1 MSVYVDLVDDTICA
15 LITTPGLSGIS
26 VVRVSGQ
33 RAFKTVKSLCLFLP
47 KVPESHRVYFGK
59 FRSLSGEV
67 IDECLVSYFQKG
79 KSFTGDETLE
89 ISVHGGVSCADRVLT
104 ELVNLGCR
112 AAERGEFSFRAF
124 YNGKI
129 DLVQAE
135 AIHSLIKSRNDLSR
149 AQAVQ
154 QLGGRVSQKI
164 HRIEEGL
171 LHILAQI
178 EASIDFSTED
188 IEPYSL
194 EMMAQSLQS
203 TCLLVQELVAGF
215 SKGRRINDGLKIALA
230 GAPNSGKSS
239 LYNVLLGQDKAIV
252 SATPGTTRD
261 VLESPMNDFGS
272 PMWLLDTA
280 GLRETDEDIE
290 KRGIQK
296 TREKMESSDLILF
309 LLDVKKK
316 EDWDISMVMPYLDKV
331 LFIISKVDQLDIQ
344 VSSREEVSA
353 QVTRLSTGKKT
364 PQIYYVS
371 SKTNEGIQEL
381 KLSIEKMGL
390 VDIHHDES
398 VITQYRQFDHLN
410 KSLSHIQNSLT
421 LLKESASYDLLALEV
436 QTALREI
443 FHLLG
448 KEFDEQVLDRVFKQF
463 CIGK

>member
-1 MSVYVDLVDDTICA
+1 MSYVDLVDDTICA
-15 LITTPGLSGIS
+15 LITAPGLSGIS
-26 VVRVSGQ
+26 VVRVSG
-33 RAFKTVKSLCLFLP
+33 ATALEKVKKTCSFLP
-47 KVPESHRVYFGK
+47 DNPESHRVYFGK
-59 FRSLSGEV
+59 IKSAEGEV
-67 IDECLVSYFQKG
+67 IDECLVSFFQKG

-89 ISVHGGVSCADRVLT
+89 ISVHGGFACADRVLS
-104 ELVNLGCR
+104 ELVSLGCR
-112 AAERGEFSFRAF
+112 PAERGEFSFRSF

-135 AIHSLIKSRNDLSR
+135 AIHSLIKSRNEISR
-149 AQAVQ
+149 SQAIQ

-164 HRIEEGL
+164 HQIEEGL

-194 EMMAQSLQS
+194 EMMATSLRA
-203 TCLLVQELVAGF
+203 TETLVVDLCSGF
-215 SKGRRINDGLKIALA
+215 SKGRRINEGLKIALA

-239 LYNVLLGQDKAIV
+239 LYNVLLGQEKAIV

-272 PMWLLDTA
+272 PLWLLDTA
-280 GLRETDEDIE
+280 GLRETEEDVE
-290 KRGIQK
+290 KRGILK
-296 TREKMESSDLILF
+296 THEKMASADLILF
-309 LLDVKKK
+309 LLDIN
-316 EDWDISMVMPYLDKV
+316 DRSRWDVSPVLPYLDKA
-331 LFIISKVDQLDIQ
+331 LFIVSKVDELDLHLSIQNEIIEQVHGLMGRQNPQLIFF
-344 VSSREEVSA
+344 
-353 QVTRLSTGKKT
+353 
-364 PQIYYVS
+364 VS
-371 SKTNEGIQEL
+371 SKTSQGIKEL
-381 KLSIEKMGL
+381 KLAIEKMSL

-398 VITQYRQFDHLN
+398 LITQYRQFDHLN
-410 KSLSHIQNSLT
+410 RCLIHMQKALI

-443 FHLLG
+443 YHLLG